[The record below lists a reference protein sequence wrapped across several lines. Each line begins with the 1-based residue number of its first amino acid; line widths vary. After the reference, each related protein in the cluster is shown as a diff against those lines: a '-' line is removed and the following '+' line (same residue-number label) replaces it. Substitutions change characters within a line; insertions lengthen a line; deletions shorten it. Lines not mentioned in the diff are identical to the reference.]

1 MNPSESNFDE
11 LKRLLKLKRHE
22 VPPPGYFEQF
32 SAKVLFRI
40 RTGEAGGSHTLAEKL
55 EVEAPWLLRVLQIFE
70 TKPGLVG
77 AFATSLCLLLMLG
90 VLASDHPDSIS
101 KDGILAGL
109 PAESQETDVTSLSA
123 PTTAAAT
130 TLAIADAAASESGIA
145 VSTNLVTSLR
155 PTATLF
161 GQQNPLFQ
169 PASFAPAGQ

>member
-1 MNPSESNFDE
+1 MKPSDSNFDE

-55 EVEAPWLLRVLQIFE
+55 AVEAPWLLRVLQIFE
-70 TKPGLVG
+70 TRPGLVG

-90 VLASDHPDSIS
+90 VLASDHTDSIS
-101 KDGILAGL
+101 QDSLLAGV
-109 PAESQETDVTSLSA
+109 PVESQET
-123 PTTAAAT
+123 AAT
-130 TLAIADAAASESGIA
+130 TTVAIADAAANESG
-145 VSTNLVTSLR
+145 VTVNTNPVTSLQ

-169 PASFAPAGQ
+169 TASFAPTGQ

>member
-32 SAKVLFRI
+32 SANVLFRI
-40 RTGEAGGSHTLAEKL
+40 RTDESDGSHNLTKKL
-55 EVEAPWLLRVLQIFE
+55 EDEAPWLVRVLQIFE
-70 TKPGLVG
+70 TRPGLVG
-77 AFATSLCLLLMLG
+77 AFAISLCLLLMLG
-90 VLASDHPDSIS
+90 VLASDHTDSIS
-101 KDGILAGL
+101 KDGILAGVS
-109 PAESQETDVTSLSA
+109 AESQETAMASLST
-123 PTTAAAT
+123 PTMAVASTV
-130 TLAIADAAASESGIA
+130 AIADAAANESGIA
-145 VSTNLVTSLR
+145 VSTNLVTSLQ